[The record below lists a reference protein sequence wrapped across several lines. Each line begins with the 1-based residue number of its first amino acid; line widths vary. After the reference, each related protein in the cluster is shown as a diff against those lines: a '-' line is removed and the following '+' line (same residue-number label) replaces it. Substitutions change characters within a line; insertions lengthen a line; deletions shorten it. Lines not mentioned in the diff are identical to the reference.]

1 MPVRIRTRFRSLL
14 QQTLTQSIARIAREI
29 RERRL
34 SMEDMEEAYRKGE
47 LRPGDRS
54 RLDAEEEQI
63 RALRK
68 LLIPVAV
75 ATYDG
80 SAGNQEFLVGCG
92 ADDVIVFP
100 IPGKLLEKRLE
111 ALSGSSVFSQA
122 DVDFSAFDRI
132 REANQGKGSFI
143 VQQHDFANIYRFVMR
158 LLERLDQKAQ
168 LIIFTFTSDCG
179 PVIESEGIMNFLRI
193 VQACLRRGDISS
205 VCGRQVFMILIGADE
220 LGGHTVIQRVLNA
233 YAAHFDDDSC
243 EITFEMR
250 EISSK

>member
-1 MPVRIRTRFRSLL
+1 MIRKLTVYGGDAPWLRPSLTALGGDFQVAHAAEDATPVDSDCVL
-14 QQTLTQSIARIAREI
+14 LTQEFA
-29 RERRL
+29 
-34 SMEDMEEAYRKGE
+34 
-47 LRPGDRS
+47 GDKLADR
-54 RLDAEEEQI
+54 I

>member
-1 MPVRIRTRFRSLL
+1 MIRKLTVYDGDTQYVRNALADVGGF
-14 QQTLTQSIARIAREI
+14 RIAYAEDESVPVDSDCVLLVQDLAGEKLV
-29 RERRL
+29 ER
-34 SMEDMEEAYRKGE
+34 
-47 LRPGDRS
+47 
-54 RLDAEEEQI
+54 I

-75 ATYDG
+75 ATCDG
-80 SAGNQEFLVGCG
+80 SAQNQEFLIDCG

-100 IPGKLLEKRLE
+100 LPAKLLQKRLE
-111 ALSGSSVFSQA
+111 ALAGVSVFSQD

-132 REANQGKGSFI
+132 HEANQGKGSFI
-143 VQQHDFANIYRFVMR
+143 VQEHDFANIYRFVMR

-179 PVIESEGIMNFLRI
+179 PVIESESIGNFMRI

-205 VCGRQVFMILIGADE
+205 VCGRQVFMILIGANE

-233 YAAHFDDDSC
+233 YAAHYDDDSC
-243 EITFEMR
+243 EITFDMR